1 MLGLSYFV
9 PLVTRPC
16 EYEVNPPAIVRACLI
31 GMTAWL
37 RWLPNGVK
45 HLGWTGCPRPF
56 SEYRHPSYKAV
67 FFT

>member
-1 MLGLSYFV
+1 MFFLLSSFMLGLSYFV

-45 HLGWTGCPRPF
+45 HLG
-56 SEYRHPSYKAV
+56 
-67 FFT
+67 